1 MARAG
6 GLGLG
11 LGLGSWPEKNFNYFL
26 YSVLNNE

>member
-6 GLGLG
+6 GLG